1 MANKNLKKYKR
12 NINELRDV
20 AAIWWPEELRA
31 ESATASIIP
40 ILLKT
45 WTLDKKQLLA

>member
-20 AAIWWPEELRA
+20 AAIWWPEELR
-31 ESATASIIP
+31 E
-40 ILLKT
+40 
-45 WTLDKKQLLA
+45 DQKKERKEEKLGTRRKEKER